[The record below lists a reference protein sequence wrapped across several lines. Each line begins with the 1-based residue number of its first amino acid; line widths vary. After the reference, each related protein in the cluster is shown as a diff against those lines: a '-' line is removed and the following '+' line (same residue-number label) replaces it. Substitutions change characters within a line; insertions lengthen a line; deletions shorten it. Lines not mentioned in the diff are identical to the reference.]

1 MAVPTN
7 RSMGPAGAPVL
18 ILNTNTERESGRK
31 AQKSNIE
38 IAKQVAGIVRTCLGP
53 QAMMKMLLDPMNG
66 TTCTSDGHAILR
78 EIDMAHPAAKTL
90 LELCRTQDEEVG
102 DGTTSVIIMAGEI
115 LGVTSGLLDKKFH
128 PVSIINA
135 YRKALEVALKVIQD
149 NSQPIDTTK
158 DEELL
163 QLIKATIGTKIG
175 QQWISQLSSMALK
188 AVRTV
193 SKLDSPHKEVDIKR
207 YVRIE
212 KIPGGSIEESQVCD
226 GVVINKDILHPQ
238 MRRRIENPRVLL
250 LDCPLEYRKG
260 ESNTNLEVVRD
271 GDWNAFLQLEEQQI
285 KEVCDKII
293 AFRPEVVVCEKGVSD
308 LAQHYLLKANVS
320 VIRRLKKTDNN
331 RIARATGAVIVN
343 QVEDIRESD
352 IGTRCGLFEVRLV
365 ANDYFAFFDQC
376 REPKACSVILRG
388 PSKDVINEIERNL
401 HDAMSVARN
410 LLLNPSLVP
419 GGGAIEAK
427 ISVELEKQAATM
439 GTIEKYAFKALS
451 QAFEV
456 IPRIL
461 LQNAGAEPISLLVDL
476 KARIQQTGQLWAV
489 DGLKGELVQVEKT
502 TSVWEATAVK
512 VQTFKSAIEAACM
525 ILRVDDILSGLK
537 KAAAPSGPIVQDDD
551 APNDD

>member
-1 MAVPTN
+1 
-7 RSMGPAGAPVL
+7 MGPAGAPVL

-38 IAKQVAGIVRTCLGP
+38 IGQQVAGIVRTCLGP
-53 QAMMKMLLDPMNG
+53 KAMMKMLLDPMNG

-102 DGTTSVIIMAGEI
+102 DGTTSVIILAGEI

-135 YRKALEVALKVIQD
+135 YRKALDVSLKVVQESSRPVD
-149 NSQPIDTTK
+149 AGRDA
-158 DEELL
+158 EMLR
-163 QLIKATIGTKIG
+163 LIRATIGTKIG
-175 QQWISQLSSMALK
+175 KQWSEQLCRMALK

-193 SKLDSPHKEVDIKR
+193 AKREGPHPEVDLKR

-212 KIPGGSIEESQVCD
+212 KIPGGAVEESAVCD

-271 GDWNAFLQLEEQQI
+271 GDWSAFLQLEEQQI
-285 KEVCDKII
+285 REQCDRII
-293 AFRPEVVVCEKGVSD
+293 AFRPDVVVCEKGVSD

-343 QVEDIRESD
+343 QVEDIREAD
-352 IGTRCGLFEVRLV
+352 VGTRCGLFEVRLV

-401 HDAMSVARN
+401 HDAMAVARN
-410 LLLNPSLVP
+410 LLLQPALVP

-427 ISVELEKQAATM
+427 VAVELERQAATI
-439 GTIEKYAFKALS
+439 GSIEKYAFKALA
-451 QAFEV
+451 QAFQV

-461 LQNAGAEPISLLVDL
+461 LQNAGAEPTALLVDL
-476 KARIQQTGQLWAV
+476 KAKLQLQQGLWAV
-489 DGLKGELVQVEKT
+489 NGLTGTLIPIIPSSNDDGDGC
-502 TSVWEATAVK
+502 VWEATAVK

-537 KAAAPSGPIVQDDD
+537 KKNDPSSGPVIQDEDVPHD
-551 APNDD
+551 E